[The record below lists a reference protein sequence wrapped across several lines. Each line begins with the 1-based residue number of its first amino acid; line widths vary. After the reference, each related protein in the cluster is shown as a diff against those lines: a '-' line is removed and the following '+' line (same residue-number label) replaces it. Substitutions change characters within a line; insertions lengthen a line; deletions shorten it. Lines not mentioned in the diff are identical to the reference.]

1 MMLRIEVPEITAC
14 AEQGCAYNIDGGCQ
28 AKAITIGDGKIADCD
43 TYFDVDVHV
52 RNQHRS
58 GVGACKVSKCRHNDD
73 LECHAPAIEVGQHD
87 CLTFDPR

>member
-14 AEQGCAYNIDGGCQ
+14 AEGGCAYNVGGECH
-28 AKAITIGDGKIADCD
+28 AKAITIGDGAIADCD
-43 TYFDVDVHV
+43 TYLGAKDHV

-73 LECHAPAIEVGQHD
+73 LECHAPSVEVGRHD
-87 CLTFDPR
+87 CLTFDPS